1 MIGIFIVNREKKIKF
16 SSQDIFSISLKNSS
30 WIFNFPRSITIVLQK
45 DFKKNAKSKRVKIK
59 SIITKFL
66 LTKARLRM

>member
-1 MIGIFIVNREKKIKF
+1 MGIFKYF

-45 DFKKNAKSKRVKIK
+45 DFKKNCKIK
-59 SIITKFL
+59 KS
-66 LTKARLRM
+66 